1 MQEQLKVLGEQVEQG
16 VKDVFV
22 DVRYRE
28 YLDVVSRFPTYS
40 FNNLM
45 LIAIQN
51 PKGTKFAEYGDWREK
66 YERQVKKRERAISI
80 IKPDYKGKQKRF
92 VVSKVFDV
100 AQTAGKELPDQTF
113 QIKGNYEK
121 FMEFVR
127 TASPLPIEYEPLKGE
142 KHCLY
147 DQIGKRLIVR
157 EGLDEEQILKAL
169 FKELAFA
176 ALYNADDKGELP
188 SGRTDQN
195 MELQADSVAYII
207 CRHYGLDVATFD
219 FGNIAGWSHGRD
231 IEELRETLNSIWE
244 ISKGWIGA
252 IDKQIRE
259 NMQENQVEVPL
270 LYGHDDYFGIYQLK
284 DNEQAHGYH
293 FMNLDFLRNHGMEVN
308 KSNYELIYRGELAGQ
323 SLDTI
328 FERFNFDHPKDF
340 KGHSLSVSDIVV
352 TRKEDVTKAYYVD
365 SIGFQEISDFYKD
378 QLQKGKEANPL
389 TKVEELEESNYN
401 QIDEILNNIEP
412 GEKKLTGSLHERL
425 DQAKEMIAHTKNEH
439 PGQAVNNKKE
449 ELEA

>member
-1 MQEQLKVLGEQVEQG
+1 MADNNKMQEQLKALGELVEQG

-28 YLDVVSRFPTYS
+28 YLDVISRFPRYS

-51 PKGTKFAEYGDWREK
+51 PKGTKFAEYDDWREK

-80 IKPDYKGKQKRF
+80 IKPDYNGKQKRF

-100 AQTAGKELPDQTF
+100 AQTAGKELPEQTF
-113 QIKGNYEK
+113 RTKDNYEQ

-127 TASPLPIEYEPLKGE
+127 KASPVPIEYGALNGE

-147 DQIGKRLIVR
+147 DQNGKRLIVR
-157 EGLDEEQILKAL
+157 EGLDEELLKAL

-176 ALYNADDKGELP
+176 ALYDADDKGKLP
-188 SGRTDQN
+188 SGRTDHN
-195 MELQADSVAYII
+195 IKLQADSVAYIM
-207 CRHYGLDVATFD
+207 CRHYGLDVAAFD

-231 IEELRETLNSIWE
+231 LEELRETLNSIRE
-244 ISKGWIGA
+244 VSKGWIGA

-259 NMQENQVEVPL
+259 NMQENQVEAPL

-284 DNEQAHGYH
+284 DNEQVHGYH

-308 KSNYELIYRGELAGQ
+308 KDNYELIYRGELAGQ
-323 SLDTI
+323 SLDAI
-328 FERFNFDHPKDF
+328 LERFNLDHPEDF

-352 TRKEDVTKAYYVD
+352 TRKDDVTKAYYVD
-365 SIGFQEISDFYKD
+365 SIGFQEISDFYK
-378 QLQKGKEANPL
+378 QQM
-389 TKVEELEESNYN
+389 ELEKSNHD
-401 QIDEILNNIEP
+401 QIHRTLFNMDSL
-412 GEKKLTGSLHERL
+412 EKKLTGSLHERL
-425 DQAKEMIAHTKNEH
+425 DRAKEMIAHTKNEP
-439 PGQAVNNKKE
+439 PGQAINNKKE